1 MRCRAPVL
9 LFLAL
14 LCSASAAWSA
24 DLTIHLDGGAT
35 VSVPAEELLRLVI
48 TGTSTGVEDPAG
60 SGTPTAFRVLGN
72 HPNPFNPSTTIR
84 YEIAEAAADVRVRV
98 YSLDGS
104 LVKELVHET
113 QSAGSHQVTWDGTGA
128 DQARVA
134 SGVYL
139 YVVQSRT
146 QIASRQMIL
155 VK

>member
-1 MRCRAPVL
+1 M
-9 LFLAL
+9 
-14 LCSASAAWSA
+14 
-24 DLTIHLDGGAT
+24 
-35 VSVPAEELLRLVI
+35 
-48 TGTSTGVEDPAG
+48 
-60 SGTPTAFRVLGN
+60 
-72 HPNPFNPSTTIR
+72 
-84 YEIAEAAADVRVRV
+84 RVRV

-113 QSAGSHQVTWDGTGA
+113 QSAGSHQVIWDGTGA

-139 YVVQSRT
+139 YVVQSGT